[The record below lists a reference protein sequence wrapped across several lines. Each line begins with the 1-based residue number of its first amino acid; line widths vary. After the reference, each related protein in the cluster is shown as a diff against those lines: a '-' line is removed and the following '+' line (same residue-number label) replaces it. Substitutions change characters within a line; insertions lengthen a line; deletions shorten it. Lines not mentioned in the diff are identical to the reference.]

1 MARGDPSSVVPGD
14 MLLSE
19 DTDPTPASRAPPPLP
34 SFRDAA
40 LEFDAKMDEYG
51 FERSPSQRDTEPDGN
66 CAVYGNI

>member
-1 MARGDPSSVVPGD
+1 MDNKILKLGLELFTIKLWSFVS
-14 MLLSE
+14 
-19 DTDPTPASRAPPPLP
+19 PPLP

-51 FERSPSQRDTEPDGN
+51 FERSRSPRNTEPDGN